1 MNHTVLVILCIALA
15 VFSHPG
21 NKFCSLI
28 SSRLCLRIPRRNQF
42 GQLRSN
48 QMEGFETRGR
58 SQRVTRRLARITK
71 RTMAAIPRQIKIDSE
86 STRLEKSFGLE

>member
-1 MNHTVLVILCIALA
+1 
-15 VFSHPG
+15 
-21 NKFCSLI
+21 
-28 SSRLCLRIPRRNQF
+28 
-42 GQLRSN
+42 
-48 QMEGFETRGR
+48 MEGFETRGR